1 MKQIIAMVRPVMRND
16 VIAALQQVKNF
27 PGACM
32 TNFEGIRRGTC
43 QDTNG
48 HCEAPLIGFRSY
60 IRIEIICKDDMAPAL
75 IETIR
80 ASARTGKPGDGKI
93 FVRPVESA
101 LRISNGQ
108 TDEDAI

>member
-1 MKQIIAMVRPVMRND
+1 MKQIIAMVRPIMRND
-16 VIAALQQVKNF
+16 VIAALHKVENF

-43 QDTNG
+43 QGSEG
-48 HCEAPLIGFRSY
+48 HCEPPLIGFRNY
-60 IRIEIICKDDMAPAL
+60 VRIEIICKDDMAPVL
-75 IETIR
+75 VETIR
-80 ASARTGKPGDGKI
+80 ESAHTGKPGDGKV
-93 FVRPVESA
+93 FVCQVASA